1 MSNSDHF
8 FERIETTAGMDY
20 LLRAG
25 EGVPEKG
32 VYIRPHVHLEHE
44 IMWFKHA
51 AGFFC
56 IGSEKFP
63 VTDGTLVFVSSMTL
77 HDMELAYT
85 ADHERYLLQYNDAV
99 IHRLKFSLPA
109 GNHHAGF
116 IMQPDASTGAR
127 IQFLFEWLTE
137 LHQRVYTQNEVDPVM
152 LLLLNTI
159 LSQARFTEPL
169 SVRREKDSTFG
180 NIIDFV
186 VQIERDRD
194 FTLSLIQ
201 AAACC
206 RLSPAHFSRTFKK
219 IMHVSFKDY
228 LVRKKLARAAD
239 LLRNTRLSVTEIA
252 HQCEFTDSAYFCFRF
267 RKMMGVTPGAFRA
280 ASRSTK
286 QLSTRHDPLMQTEG

>member
-1 MSNSDHF
+1 MSNSDHY
-8 FERIETTAGMDY
+8 FERIETMAGTDY

-44 IMWFKHA
+44 IMWFRRA
-51 AGFFC
+51 SGYFC
-56 IGSEKFP
+56 IGNEKFP

-85 ADHERYLLQYNDAV
+85 SDHERYLLQYNDAA
-99 IHRLKFSLPA
+99 IYRLKFPLLTCKQ
-109 GNHHAGF
+109 NTGF
-116 IMQPDASTGAR
+116 IMQPDASAVAR

-137 LHQRVYTQNEVDPVM
+137 QHQQLCTQNEIDPVM
-152 LLLLNTI
+152 LLLLNTV
-159 LSQARFTEPL
+159 LSQARFTETL
-169 SVRREKDSTFG
+169 SVRREQHNTFS

-194 FTLSLIQ
+194 FTLSLTQ
-201 AAACC
+201 AAERC

-228 LVRKKLARAAD
+228 LVRKMVARAAE

-267 RKMMGVTPGAFRA
+267 RKTMGVTPGAFRA

-286 QLSTRHDPLMQTEG
+286 QLSTRHDPFHEPEI